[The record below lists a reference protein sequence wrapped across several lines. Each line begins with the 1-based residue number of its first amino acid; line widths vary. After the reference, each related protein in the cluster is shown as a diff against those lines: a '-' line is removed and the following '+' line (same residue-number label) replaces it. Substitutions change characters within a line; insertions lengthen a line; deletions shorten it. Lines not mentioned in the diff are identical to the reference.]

1 MKKKNRNYKLKSQVS
16 KKRISSEHLFAL
28 ILCSIIGIGMI
39 CNSIYRHKKL
49 STNSEYI
56 MAKITDIY
64 LSYDGKRI
72 WDYEM
77 KYQAYLDGKTY
88 IWTCFIEEK
97 ELDEV
102 HVGDCIE
109 VLVSLDDKGVQ
120 EWNREKGAFKCE

>member
-88 IWTCFIEEK
+88 I
-97 ELDEV
+97 
-102 HVGDCIE
+102 
-109 VLVSLDDKGVQ
+109 
-120 EWNREKGAFKCE
+120 